1 MMKGKKKVKIR
12 NPFAVHG
19 YLRSG
24 AGSHGSKKKQE
35 SRDACRKLRL
45 EVVNKSS

>member
-1 MMKGKKKVKIR
+1 MKGKKKIKAR

-24 AGSHGSKKKQE
+24 AGSHGSKKKQA
-35 SRDACRKLRL
+35 SRDACRKFRL
-45 EVVNKSS
+45 EAISASR